1 MSEEIDIESWMA
13 ELVERMCYTFGERL
27 ALVGIQGSRARG
39 EARADSDIDAVVAVE
54 GLSPED
60 LASYRALIASMPH
73 TELACGF
80 VGSPGLLASW
90 PRHDVFNLVMDTRVV
105 FGSFDFMDVDFTASD
120 ARLSA
125 KVGASE
131 IYHAINHVLVFAE
144 GSLEAIV
151 AACVKSAFF
160 VMRALR
166 YAQTGEYPSSR
177 AAMRQVASPEERM
190 FLDAYDDPGAFD
202 ADELANAL
210 LTWSASVVE

>member
-54 GLSPED
+54 GLSPE
-60 LASYRALIASMPH
+60 
-73 TELACGF
+73 
-80 VGSPGLLASW
+80 
-90 PRHDVFNLVMDTRVV
+90 
-105 FGSFDFMDVDFTASD
+105 
-120 ARLSA
+120 
-125 KVGASE
+125 
-131 IYHAINHVLVFAE
+131 
-144 GSLEAIV
+144 
-151 AACVKSAFF
+151 
-160 VMRALR
+160 
-166 YAQTGEYPSSR
+166 
-177 AAMRQVASPEERM
+177 ERM

>member
-1 MSEEIDIESWMA
+1 MRIA
-13 ELVERMCYTFGERL
+13 
-27 ALVGIQGSRARG
+27 
-39 EARADSDIDAVVAVE
+39 DIDAVVAVE

-131 IYHAINHVLVFAE
+131 IYHAISHVLVFAE

-151 AACVKSAFF
+151 AACVKSVFF

-177 AAMRQVASPEERM
+177 AAMRQVASPRG
-190 FLDAYDDPGAFD
+190 AYVPRC
-202 ADELANAL
+202 L
-210 LTWSASVVE
+210 

>member
-131 IYHAINHVLVFAE
+131 IYHAISHVLVFAE

-151 AACVKSAFF
+151 AACVKSVFF

-166 YAQTGEYPSSR
+166 YAQTGEYPLSR